1 VRRAVWQAE
10 TAELLR
16 LRDAG
21 QINDRDHQD
30 LQLEI
35 DREHADLSTA

>member
-1 VRRAVWQAE
+1 
-10 TAELLR
+10 

-21 QINDRDHQD
+21 AINDRDHQD

-35 DREHADLSTA
+35 DREHADLGAV